1 MAIMSRYSRETPS
14 RFRLAVIM
22 LFTGF
27 AAVYLIVGSEIV
39 TTVSSQIRRPARPAA
54 RATPRPTPAP
64 PKYSQFPHDIKG
76 HNANCTTCHT
86 FPSDNWNK
94 VRTGDGAFPDVTEY
108 PKHESCINCHRQ
120 QFYRGARPTICSICH
135 VNPSP
140 RDSRRHPFPNPR
152 EIFDASEKGKT
163 AASDFAID
171 FPHDKHIEIVSA
183 NRSERQTFRLA
194 SYAERRQTETSCAV
208 CHATLNPQGESD
220 SEYLTKPPADI
231 GDGFW
236 LKKGTFKAIPTGH
249 TTCFTCHSQDSGLL
263 PAPQDCAACHK
274 PKGPMPAA
282 DFDAALAL
290 KMNVTD
296 RVTLDL
302 WKRRDSSG
310 TFRHEW
316 FSHSELSC
324 STCHNVEAMKT
335 TDRSTTKVGLASCTM
350 CHATASVDDGGV
362 LNFEVAARK
371 ENASFRCTKCHVSF
385 GTRPVPES
393 HLKAIIEAGGTP

>member
-1 MAIMSRYSRETPS
+1 
-14 RFRLAVIM
+14 
-22 LFTGF
+22 
-27 AAVYLIVGSEIV
+27 
-39 TTVSSQIRRPARPAA
+39 
-54 RATPRPTPAP
+54 
-64 PKYSQFPHDIKG
+64 
-76 HNANCTTCHT
+76 
-86 FPSDNWNK
+86 
-94 VRTGDGAFPDVTEY
+94 
-108 PKHESCINCHRQ
+108 
-120 QFYRGARPTICSICH
+120 
-135 VNPSP
+135 
-140 RDSRRHPFPNPR
+140 
-152 EIFDASEKGKT
+152 
-163 AASDFAID
+163 
-171 FPHDKHIEIVSA
+171 
-183 NRSERQTFRLA
+183 
-194 SYAERRQTETSCAV
+194 
-208 CHATLNPQGESD
+208 
-220 SEYLTKPPADI
+220 
-231 GDGFW
+231 
-236 LKKGTFKAIPTGH
+236 
-249 TTCFTCHSQDSGLL
+249 
-263 PAPQDCAACHK
+263 DCAACHK